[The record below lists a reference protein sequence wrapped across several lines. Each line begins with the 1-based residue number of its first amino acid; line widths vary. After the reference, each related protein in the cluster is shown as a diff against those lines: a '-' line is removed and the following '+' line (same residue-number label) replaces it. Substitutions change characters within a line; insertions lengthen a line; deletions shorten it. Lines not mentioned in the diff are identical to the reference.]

1 MKKIFTLAL
10 LIAFG
15 ALSAQLYVSP
25 NATSYV
31 YVTNQYL
38 FVKQDVNLGSTS
50 SLYLREGAQLI
61 QGVSGVSTNK
71 GEGTLSVL
79 QEGNV
84 DNYEYNYWC
93 SPVGKASPL
102 TTGNENFGITQLN
115 RPTSLTAS
123 TPAVMM
129 STASLD
135 GVASPLQ
142 IAPRWV
148 FKFLS
153 SINYSQWVSVGSAT
167 NIAAGEGFTMKG
179 TSGTDIAGTF
189 TDGGVKNNP
198 LSAQR
203 YDFRGKP
210 NDGDITINVAA
221 GKMTLTGNPYPS
233 AIDLQAFLLG
243 ASNSTGVAYFW
254 EQDKNVNSHNITA
267 YQGGYGTYAAGTNLY
282 TKPMFNTYDG
292 SGSFATSTGS
302 QGAAYMRQFS
312 PIGQGF
318 MIEGLNTGTVT
329 MTNSRRIVFKKE
341 GIDTQFAR
349 QSGNHNA
356 GNFLPEIPSVSGFDY
371 TQVSTLPTPHIR
383 LNVLVNDHAVRE
395 LALAFSPLATD
406 GVDRAYDAKS
416 PSGASDD
423 SFFPLEGKEY
433 VMSAIDYDI
442 NKKVPLAFKG
452 SAARTFKVTVAETV
466 NFSDAEHIYMHDK
479 QNGTYHD
486 IKNGIFEVTLPAGT
500 EASRFEITFVES
512 ALGVPQIKDSAFDI
526 IQNNT
531 EQELTI
537 SNPDL
542 ISVKSCSVYDMSGKL
557 ILSKTNLGTEPE
569 YSFST
574 HGLSDGIYIVKLLT
588 SKSQDFGRKVS
599 IFNEKN

>member
-1 MKKIFTLAL
+1 MKKTITLAL
-10 LIAFG
+10 LFFCMV
-15 ALSAQLYVSP
+15 LSAQLYISP
-25 NATSYV
+25 NAASYV

-38 FVKQDVNLGSTS
+38 FVKQDVNLGNASN
-50 SLYLREGAQLI
+50 LYLREGAQLV

-71 GEGTLSVL
+71 GEGTLSAL

-93 SPVGKASPL
+93 SPVGKASAL
-102 TTGNENFGITQLN
+102 TIGNENFGITQLN
-115 RPTSLTAS
+115 RPTSATAS

-129 STASLD
+129 SATSLD
-135 GVASPLQ
+135 GTASPLQ

-167 NIAAGEGFTMKG
+167 SIGAGEGFTMKG
-179 TSGTDIAGTF
+179 TSGTDTGGTF
-189 TDGGVKNNP
+189 TDGGIKNNP
-198 LSAQR
+198 GSAQR

-210 NDGDITINVAA
+210 NDGDIIINVAA

-243 ASNSTGVAYFW
+243 ASNATGVAYFW
-254 EQDKNVNSHNITA
+254 EQDKTVNSHNITA

-282 TKPMFNTYDG
+282 TKPMFDTYDG
-292 SGSFATSTGS
+292 SGSFSTTTGN
-302 QGAAYMRQFS
+302 QGTAYMRRFS
-312 PIGQGF
+312 PVGQGF
-318 MIEGLNTGTVT
+318 MIEGLTNGTVT
-329 MTNSRRIVFKKE
+329 MTNSRRVVFKKE

-349 QSGNHNA
+349 QSVIHNN
-356 GNFLPEIPSVSGFDY
+356 GDFLPEIPSVSGFNY
-371 TQVSTLPTPHIR
+371 TEVSTLPTPHIR
-383 LNVLVNDHAVRE
+383 LNVLVNEHAVRE

-416 PSGASDD
+416 PSGATDD

-433 VMSAIDYDI
+433 VMAAIDYNI

-452 SAARTFKVTVAETV
+452 SAARTFKVVVAETV

-479 QNGTYHD
+479 LNGTYHD
-486 IKNGIFEVTLPAGT
+486 IKNGVFEVTLPAGT
-500 EASRFEITFVES
+500 EADRFEITFVDS
-512 ALGVPQIKDSAFDI
+512 ALGVPQIKDDAFDI
-526 IQNNT
+526 VQNNAA
-531 EQELTI
+531 QEMTI

-542 ISVKSCSVYDMSGKL
+542 IGIKSCSLYDMTGKL
-557 ILSKTNLGTEPE
+557 ILNKTNLGTDAV
-569 YSFST
+569 YSLST
-574 HGLSDGIYIVKLLT
+574 NGLSDGVYIVKLLT
-588 SKSQDFGRKVS
+588 SNGQDFGRKVS
-599 IFNEKN
+599 IFHEKN